1 MPERTLMEY
10 RYYPHAEDSGFAED
24 IQALLTLAD
33 KEFIPPLS
41 QRGSPTQ
48 SSLSGGQFHEGIRD
62 YYASMAPQPVILAIE
77 EGKCLGFMAFKENHT
92 CDEIT
97 PAYLPNLY
105 ASTCVVH
112 PCTRG
117 KGLMKQFYREMIA
130 LAPERWI
137 CTRTWHTNYAHLH
150 ILDTLDF
157 HCIARLPDHRGPGMD
172 TVYYARR
179 PH

>member
-1 MPERTLMEY
+1 MEY
-10 RYYPHAEDSGFAED
+10 IYYPHAGDSGFEED

-41 QRGSPTQ
+41 QRGSSTQ
-48 SSLSGGQFHEGIRD
+48 SNLSGGQSHDGIRD
-62 YYASMAPQPVILAIE
+62 YYASMASQPVILAVE

-92 CDEIT
+92 CDQIT

-137 CTRTWHTNYAHLH
+137 CTRTWHTNAAHLH
-150 ILDTLDF
+150 ILDTLGF
-157 HCIARLPDHRGPGMD
+157 RCIARLKDHRGPGMD
-172 TVYYARR
+172 TVYYARE
-179 PH
+179 PK

>member
-1 MPERTLMEY
+1 MEY
-10 RYYPHAEDSGFAED
+10 RYYPHAGDSGFEED

-41 QRGSPTQ
+41 QRGSSTQ
-48 SSLSGGQFHEGIRD
+48 ENLTGGQVRDGIRD
-62 YYASMAPQPVILAIE
+62 YYASMAPQPVILAVE
-77 EGKCLGFMAFKENHT
+77 EGKCLGFMAFKYDHT
-92 CDEIT
+92 CPEIG
-97 PAYLPNLY
+97 PQYLPNLY

-130 LAPERWI
+130 LAPDRFL

-150 ILDTLDF
+150 ILDTLGF
-157 HCIARLPDHRGPGMD
+157 QCIARLKDHRGPGMD
-172 TVYYARR
+172 TVYYART
-179 PH
+179 P